1 VNQNLHDLV
10 VAAARRDPTAPA
22 VADADGTLS
31 YGGLD
36 GAADRYARAL
46 RARGIRPGQRILI
59 WGGKSA
65 EMVALM
71 QGALRAGVVY
81 VPVTAANPAVRVA
94 SIARDCTAALVAV
107 DEETAAAQAA
117 GGLGVG
123 GLGAGGLG
131 VGGLGAGGLGAGG
144 LDGGGLGPDA
154 PALVALTELGAEG
167 ERGNAPAEPVHR
179 ADPGDLAYILYT
191 SGSTGTPKGVSISHR
206 NALAFVTW
214 AGDLLQITGEDR
226 LANHA
231 PFNFDLSVF
240 DLYAAFA
247 AGASVHLVQ
256 PELAYTPAQL
266 TEYIEAER
274 ISIWY
279 SVPSAL
285 VLMMRDGGLLDR
297 PRPPALRACVF
308 AGEPFPVP
316 QVQALRKHWQGV
328 RMFNW
333 YGPTETNVCTSY
345 EVTDA
350 DLARV
355 RPLPIGTAASGDTV
369 LLDPP
374 GEGEIVVDGPTVML
388 GYWGGPAHSGPY
400 RTGDLGRVGEDG
412 GLEYVGRLDHMVKVR
427 GQRIELGE
435 IEAVLGGHESIASV
449 AVLVRGSGLE
459 SMLHAVIVPAPGHRP
474 SLLGIKVFAAA
485 RLPTYMVPDVLHLTA
500 GLPLTPNGKTDRTA
514 LAAAIER
521 GEI

>member
-1 VNQNLHDLV
+1 MLMHFAGHMAEAGPYRRFAERHGLLLIED
-10 VAAARRDPTAPA
+10 AAHA
-22 VADADGTLS
+22 V
-31 YGGLD
+31 
-36 GAADRYARAL
+36 
-46 RARGIRPGQRILI
+46 
-59 WGGKSA
+59 
-65 EMVALM
+65 
-71 QGALRAGVVY
+71 
-81 VPVTAANPAVRVA
+81 
-94 SIARDCTAALVAV
+94 
-107 DEETAAAQAA
+107 
-117 GGLGVG
+117 GVG
-123 GLGAGGLG
+123 GVGGYG
-131 VGGLGAGGLGAGG
+131 VGAAFSFY
-144 LDGGGLGPDA
+144 
-154 PALVALTELGAEG
+154 
-167 ERGNAPAEPVHR
+167 GNKNM
-179 ADPGDLAYILYT
+179 T
-191 SGSTGTPKGVSISHR
+191 
-206 NALAFVTW
+206 
-214 AGDLLQITGEDR
+214 TGE
-226 LANHA
+226 
-231 PFNFDLSVF
+231 
-240 DLYAAFA
+240 
-247 AGASVHLVQ
+247 GGM
-256 PELAYTPAQL
+256 
-266 TEYIEAER
+266 
-274 ISIWY
+274 
-279 SVPSAL
+279 
-285 VLMMRDGGLLDR
+285 VLMRDGGLLDR
-297 PRPPALRACVF
+297 PRPPALRACVV
-308 AGEPFPVP
+308 AGEPFPLP
-316 QVQALRKHWQGV
+316 QAQELRKHWQGV

-412 GLEYVGRLDHMVKVR
+412 GLEYVSRLDHMVKVR

-435 IEAVLGGHESIASV
+435 IEAVLGGHESVASV

>member
-1 VNQNLHDLV
+1 MKRNLQEFV
-10 VAAARRDPTAPA
+10 IEAARRDPSAPA
-22 VADADGTLS
+22 VVDADGTMS

-36 GAADRYARAL
+36 TAADRYARAL

-59 WGGKSA
+59 WGGKCA
-65 EMVALM
+65 DLVALM

-81 VPVTAANPAVRVA
+81 VPVTATNPAVRVA
-94 SIARDCTAALVAV
+94 SIARDCAAALVAV
-107 DEETAAAQAA
+107 DEPTAAAQ
-117 GGLGVG
+117 GV
-123 GLGAGGLG
+123 
-131 VGGLGAGGLGAGG
+131 
-144 LDGGGLGPDA
+144 DGLGPDA
-154 PALVALTELGAEG
+154 PALVALAELREEG
-167 ERGNAPAEPVHR
+167 ERGHTSAEPVHR

-206 NALAFVTW
+206 NAMAFVTW
-214 AGDLLQITGEDR
+214 AVDLLKLTSEDR
-226 LANHA
+226 LSNHA

-240 DLYAAFA
+240 DLYGAFA
-247 AGASVHLVQ
+247 AGASVHLIP

-266 TEYIEAER
+266 TEFIDVER
-274 ISIWY
+274 ISVWY

-285 VLMMRDGGLLDR
+285 VLMMRDGGLLER
-297 PRPPALRACVF
+297 PRPRALRACVF
-308 AGEPFPVP
+308 AGEPFALPHA
-316 QVQALRKHWQGV
+316 QALRKHWQGV

-355 RPLPIGTAASGDTV
+355 RPLPIGVGASGDTV
-369 LLDPP
+369 RLDPP

-388 GYWGGPAHSGPY
+388 GYWGATAHSGPY

-412 GLEYVGRLDHMVKVR
+412 ELEFVGRLDHMVKLR

-435 IEAVLGGHESIASV
+435 IEAVLGGHESVASV

-459 SMLHAVIVPAPGHRP
+459 SALHAIIVPAPGHHP
-474 SLLGIKVFAAA
+474 GLLGIKTFAAA
-485 RLPTYMVPDVLHLTA
+485 RLPTYMVPDALHLTES
-500 GLPLTPNGKTDRTA
+500 LPLTPNGKTDRAA

>member
-1 VNQNLHDLV
+1 MNRNLQELV
-10 VAAARRDPTAPA
+10 LAAARRDPSAPA
-22 VADADGTLS
+22 VIGADGALS

-36 GAADRYARAL
+36 AAADRYAHAL

-59 WGGKSA
+59 WGGKSPA
-65 EMVALM
+65 AVALM

-94 SIARDCTAALVAV
+94 AIARDCTAALVAV
-107 DEETAAAQAA
+107 DEPTAAAQ
-117 GGLGVG
+117 GT
-123 GLGAGGLG
+123 
-131 VGGLGAGGLGAGG
+131 
-144 LDGGGLGPDA
+144 GGLGPDA
-154 PALVALTELGAEG
+154 PALLTLAELREEG
-167 ERGNAPAEPVHR
+167 ERGYAAEPVHR

-214 AGDLLQITGEDR
+214 AVDLLKLTSADR
-226 LANHA
+226 LSNHA

-240 DLYAAFA
+240 DLYGAFA
-247 AGASVHLVQ
+247 AGAAVHLIQ

-266 TEYIEAER
+266 TEFVDTEG

-285 VLMMRDGGLLDR
+285 MLMMRDGGLLER
-297 PRPPALRACVF
+297 PCPRALRACVF
-308 AGEPFPVP
+308 AGEPFALP
-316 QVQALRKHWQGV
+316 QAQALRKHWQGV

-345 EVTDA
+345 ELTDA

-355 RPLPIGTAASGDTV
+355 RPLPIGSGASGDTI

-388 GYWGGPAHSGPY
+388 GYWGAPAHSGPY

-412 GLEYVGRLDHMVKVR
+412 ELEYVGRLDQMVKVR

-435 IEAVLGGHESIASV
+435 IEAVLGAHGSIASV
-449 AVLVRGSGLE
+449 AVLVLGSGLE
-459 SMLHAVIVPAPGHRP
+459 SALHAVIVPVPGRRP
-474 SLLGIKVFAAA
+474 GLLEIKGFAAA
-485 RLPTYMVPDVLHLTA
+485 RLPTYMVPDVLHVTES
-500 GLPLTPNGKTDRTA
+500 LPLTPNGKTDRAALTA
-514 LAAAIER
+514 LVEG